1 MRFKVSDERKEYSK
15 KLGEETDARF
25 IDACSSIGYLCHKSN
40 DYSDIINHIDY
51 FIKRKNDIVS
61 VDVKGNNHP
70 LAIWVE
76 FQNVN
81 GDKGWLHGKAN
92 YIAFDCPQI
101 RAFIM
106 IDRDELLEI
115 CTKIVHPVF
124 VDRDNALR
132 KYYRRTG
139 RNDILS
145 KIEFTDICDAK
156 SFKILKYN
164 RNGKIL

>member
-1 MRFKVSDERKEYSK
+1 MYKLSDERKEYSRI
-15 KLGEETDARF
+15 LGEQTDKKF
-25 IDACSSIGYLCHKSN
+25 IDACESIGYKCHKSN
-40 DYSDIINHIDY
+40 AYTDIKKHIDY
-51 FIKRKNDIVS
+51 FIKRSNDIVS
-61 VDVKGNNHP
+61 VDVKANNHP

-81 GDKGWLHGKAN
+81 GDKGWLHGQAD
-92 YIAFDCPQI
+92 YIALDCPQI

-106 IDRDELLEI
+106 ISRQELLDI
-115 CTKIVHPVF
+115 CLKIVHPVF

-145 KIEFTDICDAK
+145 KIEFTDICDAQ
-156 SFKILKYN
+156 SFRILKYKY
-164 RNGKIL
+164 NG

>member
-1 MRFKVSDERKEYSK
+1 MYQVSPERKEYSRI
-15 KLGEETDARF
+15 LGEQTDARF
-25 IDACSSIGYLCHKSN
+25 IAACEAIGYQCAKSN
-40 DYSDIINHIDY
+40 DYNDIYNHIDY
-51 FIKRKNDIVS
+51 YIKRQTDIVS

-70 LAIWVE
+70 LVIWVE

-81 GDKGWLHGKAN
+81 GDKGWLHGKAD
-92 YIAFDCPQI
+92 YIAFDSPQL

-106 IDRDELLEI
+106 VSRQELLDI
-115 CTKIVHPVF
+115 CLKIVHPVF
-124 VDRDNALR
+124 VDRSQALR

-145 KIEFTDICDAK
+145 MIEFTDICDMQ

-164 RNGKIL
+164 RHVPM